1 MLHSDANLP
10 PTPPPFF
17 RGTQLRGMIRA
28 VHLFPLLRCC
38 ARQPPCANG
47 EKNEQGNTKALT
59 PRKGEHSFTL
69 TCFTAC
75 FMFEAHAVT
84 DAYDERSRGTTVILV
99 LPVAAV
105 MLLFA
110 ASPEPAASYEAITM
124 VALADA
130 NAFAVSKP

>member
-1 MLHSDANLP
+1 
-10 PTPPPFF
+10 
-17 RGTQLRGMIRA
+17 
-28 VHLFPLLRCC
+28 
-38 ARQPPCANG
+38 
-47 EKNEQGNTKALT
+47 
-59 PRKGEHSFTL
+59 
-69 TCFTAC
+69 
-75 FMFEAHAVT
+75 MFEAHAVT

-110 ASPEPAASYEAITM
+110 ASTEPAASYEAITM